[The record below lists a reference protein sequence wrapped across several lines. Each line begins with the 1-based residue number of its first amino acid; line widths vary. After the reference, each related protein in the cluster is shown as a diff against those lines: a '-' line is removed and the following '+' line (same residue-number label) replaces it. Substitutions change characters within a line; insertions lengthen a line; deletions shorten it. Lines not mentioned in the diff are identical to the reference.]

1 MFIINL
7 ANNQSLYLPEIPTEN
22 LLDSCFNCSHSDCLP
37 YLHKITYK
45 FADDD
50 NASSSAINDG
60 TLTQFIKEMIK

>member
-7 ANNQSLYLPEIPTEN
+7 ANNHSLYVPEISTSEN
-22 LLDSCFNCSHSDCLP
+22 AVETCFNCSHPDCLP

-50 NASSSAINDG
+50 GASTGPNDG